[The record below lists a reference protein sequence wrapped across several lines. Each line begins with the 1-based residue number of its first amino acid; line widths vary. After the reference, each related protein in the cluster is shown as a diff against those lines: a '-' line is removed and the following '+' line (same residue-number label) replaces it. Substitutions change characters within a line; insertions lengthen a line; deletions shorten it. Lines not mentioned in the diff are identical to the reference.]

1 MQSYSEVIVVRAS
14 TYEFWGGGHNIAHK
28 RQGHLSQLSSQEQY
42 LWASMVWYHCLGDDG
57 ALPALWWLWGKDQ
70 PQRGGTRLWGC
81 GLQRVMEEDRLRGW
95 GVRVLP
101 ESCVTSV
108 VVVLNLLTTNCAS
121 QVDLFCDMKYYYVFF
136 TFESMKGKLQ
146 RNGVVSSD
154 IERRTN
160 WKCWPFPQPTNSPH
174 PQQAASCCHGDT
186 HFQLRWRGWFWL
198 RFVNVRRLEL
208 VHQCNPSGARFLGET
223 WNLEERRE
231 GGCRKVLQ
239 GPWAAWSVKEVR
251 ASL

>member
-1 MQSYSEVIVVRAS
+1 M
-14 TYEFWGGGHNIAHK
+14 
-28 RQGHLSQLSSQEQY
+28 
-42 LWASMVWYHCLGDDG
+42 
-57 ALPALWWLWGKDQ
+57 
-70 PQRGGTRLWGC
+70 WGC

-160 WKCWPFPQPTNSPH
+160 
-174 PQQAASCCHGDT
+174 
-186 HFQLRWRGWFWL
+186 
-198 RFVNVRRLEL
+198 
-208 VHQCNPSGARFLGET
+208 
-223 WNLEERRE
+223 
-231 GGCRKVLQ
+231 
-239 GPWAAWSVKEVR
+239 
-251 ASL
+251 